1 MDWVEVICDVAF
13 DGCVAILAI
22 PFEEGRERFLAG
34 VIDGELDGI
43 IDFVAR
49 ADAFEWLGGVWIDE
63 AVKDFAECRV
73 VVQIVAENLVE
84 ALVIDEWIKHDVD
97 VETLRTVAA
106 PAIGL
111 RADVAATENFEV
123 AWEFDEFLHDF
134 VFVDAAQ
141 KAKIVEFIRDIICD
155 VGAEI
160 VFEIDAL

>member
-22 PFEEGRERFLAG
+22 PFEEGRERFFAG
-34 VIDGELDGI
+34 VFDGKFDGI
-43 IDFVAR
+43 IDFVAS

-63 AVKDFAECRV
+63 AVKDFAERRV
-73 VVQIVAENLVE
+73 VVQIMTKNLVE
-84 ALVIDEWIKHDVD
+84 TFVVDEWIKHNVD
-97 VETLRTVAA
+97 IEALCAVAA
-106 PAIGL
+106 PAVGFGANI
-111 RADVAATENFEV
+111 AAAEDFEV

-134 VFVDAAQ
+134 VFIDTAQ
-141 KAKIVEFIRDIICD
+141 KAEIIEFIRDIICD